1 MFTPKNILL
10 IVVSTLL
17 LHTKSPAD
25 IITDGTVGQA
35 MTLTGPDFRIS
46 DTLGQQVGGNLFHS
60 FKLFDI
66 NAGERA
72 TFTGPTSVANIL
84 ARVTGGNASF
94 IDGTLRS
101 EIPNANLYLL
111 NPSGILFG
119 KNANLDI
126 SGSFHASTADYLRL
140 GGNGLLDARHPNNSV
155 LTVAPPEAFGF
166 LDNPAPISIQ
176 KSFLRVDDGKTLSV
190 LGGDLQIEDSILYAP
205 NGQINLVAVNST
217 GEVIPTLSD
226 LAVVSFE
233 KLGTITLSQQSS
245 ATLRQ
250 VGIANIDVSGTSG
263 GRIFIRAGQFFS
275 EKGWVFAATKGNKKA
290 GVDVFIDGKMHL
302 INGTRISANN
312 HGNGQ
317 GGDITIRTKTL
328 LVSGLNTEFA
338 NPFFQ
343 VSAITTNNLNSGTG
357 GNIQITTSS
366 LEMNPGLI
374 QAATAGS
381 GNAGNIHVEAQQV
394 VLRNLTNIENLPTNI
409 GVDTRASGN
418 AGNLTINATDFIS
431 LSNDSLISAGAS
443 TEKSSGNAGNIV
455 LDTKNMTLK
464 NQGFIINLSEG
475 SGDAGLIKI
484 TTDTAS
490 LTHKSGITTQS
501 LHAGGGNINLSVRE
515 SLYLNESRI
524 TAEAQGI
531 ESHHHGGNLF
541 IRKPQFLILNNSR
554 LLANA
559 YAGNGGNIR
568 ITTEYFIQSSD
579 SRLDASSQLG
589 IDGKIEIESLDDDFS
604 EKFTVLPSTFSDA
617 TLPTRCAARS
627 GTNLSRFIVT
637 GPEILPESPHA
648 LSVHIPSQ
656 LLDSLNDKPNNESN
670 TSALN
675 SQISRLFMGCRRHSN
690 WSPNL

>member
-1 MFTPKNILL
+1 MLTPKNILL

-35 MTLTGPDFRIS
+35 MTLTGPDFRINN
-46 DTLGQQVGGNLFHS
+46 TLGQQVGGNLFHS

-101 EIPNANLYLL
+101 EIPNANLYLF

-119 KNANLDI
+119 KNASLDL

-140 GGNGLLDARHPNNSV
+140 GENGQFDARHPNNSV

-176 KSFLRVDDGKTLSV
+176 KSFLRVEEGKTLSV
-190 LGGDLQIEDSILYAP
+190 LGGDLEIEDGTLYAP

-217 GEVIPTLSD
+217 GEVVPTLSD
-226 LAVVSFE
+226 LAVESFE
-233 KLGTITLSQQSS
+233 NLGKIKLSQQSS
-245 ATLRQ
+245 ATFKQIEINGESVEL
-250 VGIANIDVSGTSG
+250 ANIDVSGASG
-263 GRIFIRAGQFFS
+263 GRVFIRAGQFFS
-275 EKGWVFAATKGNKKA
+275 EKGWIRADTEENKN
-290 GVDVFIDGKMHL
+290 GLDIDVFIDGETHL
-302 INGTRISANN
+302 TNGAWIGADNLGS
-312 HGNGQ
+312 GQ
-317 GGDITIRTKTL
+317 GGDIAIRTKVL
-328 LVSGLNTEFA
+328 LLSGLNTESSD
-338 NPFFQ
+338 PLDQ

-394 VLRNLTNIENLPTNI
+394 VLRDLSNI
-409 GVDTRASGN
+409 GVDTVASGN
-418 AGNLTINATDFIS
+418 AGNLTINATDLIF
-431 LSNDSLISAGAS
+431 LSNDSGISAGA
-443 TEKSSGNAGNIV
+443 TRESSGNAGNIV
-455 LDTKNMTLK
+455 LDTQNLILK
-464 NQGFIINLSEG
+464 NQGLIINVSYG
-475 SGDAGLIKI
+475 SGNAGLITLK
-484 TTDTAS
+484 TDTAS
-490 LTHKSGITTQS
+490 LTDDSKIVTQAINASGGDITFE
-501 LHAGGGNINLSVRE
+501 VDDR
-515 SLYLNESRI
+515 LYLDNSFISASARGDK
-524 TAEAQGI
+524 QQH
-531 ESHHHGGNLF
+531 SGGNLT
-541 IRKPQFLILNNSR
+541 ISKPEFLILNKSD
-554 LLANA
+554 LFASA

-675 SQISRLFMGCRRHSN
+675 SQISRLFMGCRRH
-690 WSPNL
+690 